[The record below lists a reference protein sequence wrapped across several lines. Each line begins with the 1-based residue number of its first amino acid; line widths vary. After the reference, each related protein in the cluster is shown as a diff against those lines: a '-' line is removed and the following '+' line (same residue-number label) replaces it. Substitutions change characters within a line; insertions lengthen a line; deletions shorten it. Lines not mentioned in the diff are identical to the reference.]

1 MFNKPMLSRYLQGVI
16 TSRIAIALLSVA
28 AWAGVAAA
36 APVDSGKVSFR
47 KDVAPILLAQCQTC
61 HGPDKVKGK
70 FRVDT
75 FERLSTPGSSGDPSI
90 TPGQADKSAL
100 FRLLVTEDADDRM
113 PKKADP
119 LPKAQIELIRKWIDQ
134 GAPFDGTDRTAN
146 VASYVDGGSLDVAPT
161 AYKRPIPITTL
172 TFVDGGSALLAG
184 GFHELTQWDPKT
196 GKLTGRIPLPVQR
209 VQSIAVDS
217 ISGRVAVVGGTPG
230 VSGELLV
237 IEPGDAAKSSAALR
251 SLMKAS
257 DVILSVR
264 FSPDG
269 KTLAAGGA
277 DGSLRVFDVGTGK
290 LRWKADPHADWVT
303 DIDFSPDNQLLVTAS
318 RDKSCR
324 VFEVKT
330 GLAEAS
336 YLDHPEP
343 VFAAIFSGDGGHVFT
358 AGRDRRIHMWASSN
372 GNAKGRTDGFG
383 GDIVRLERAGNR
395 LYSVCADGTLREHA
409 ANQGVAPTEK
419 PATQPDPKKKPQEKP
434 QPRELTREIKASS
447 EWLYSVAASEKAG
460 LVAVGSHDGK
470 VHVYA
475 MKDGKAVV
483 EFVAAPK

>member
-1 MFNKPMLSRYLQGVI
+1 MI
-16 TSRIAIALLSVA
+16 ISRIVIVLSCLALVSPAVS
-28 AWAGVAAA
+28 A
-36 APVDSGKVSFR
+36 APAEAGKVSFR

-61 HGPDKVKGK
+61 HGAEKVKGK

-75 FERLSTPGSSGDPSI
+75 FERLWTPGSSGDAPVN
-90 TPGQADKSAL
+90 PGYADKSTL
-100 FRLLVTEDADDRM
+100 YRLLVTADADDRM

-119 LPKAQIELIRKWIDQ
+119 LPKAQIEIIRKWIDK
-134 GAPFDGTDRTAN
+134 GATFDGPDKTAS

-161 AYKRPIPITTL
+161 VYKRPIPITTL
-172 TFVDGGSALLAG
+172 AFTDGGKSLLAG

-196 GKLTGRIPLPVQR
+196 GKLAGRVPLPIQR
-209 VQSIAVDS
+209 VQSIAVDGT
-217 ISGRVAVVGGTPG
+217 SGRVAVVGGTPG
-230 VSGELLV
+230 VSGELLL
-237 IEPGDAAKSSAALR
+237 INPGGPGKSLLAIA
-251 SLMKAS
+251 SLVKAS
-257 DVILSVR
+257 DVMLSVR

-277 DGSLRVFDVGTGK
+277 DGSLRVFDVASGK
-290 LRWKADPHADWVT
+290 LRWRSDPHADWVT
-303 DIDFSPDNQLLVTAS
+303 DVSFSPDNQFLVTAS

-336 YLDHPEP
+336 YNDHTEP
-343 VFAAIFSGDGGHVFT
+343 VFAAVFSGDGGHVFT

-383 GDIVRLERAGNR
+383 GDIVRLERCGDR

-409 ANQGVAPTEK
+409 SNQGVAPSEK
-419 PATQPDPKKKPQEKP
+419 PATQPDAKKKEQKEKP
-434 QPRELTREIKASS
+434 QPRALTREIKAST
-447 EWLYSVAASEKAG
+447 EWLYSVTASEESG

-470 VHVYA
+470 VHVY
-475 MKDGKAVV
+475 DIRSGKPVAD
-483 EFVAAPK
+483 FVAAPK